1 MVCCTTCGTDT
12 PGLGSPINTSSGLT
26 GECIRAARTMLCSE
40 TRQDPRV
47 NRSVCEELG
56 IRSILAQPVV
66 VNGQVVGLLEVF
78 SPQPNLFTEGD
89 GRALGILLAPL
100 REALSSDHTVAS
112 PPVSAKTTEPATLPA
127 APTPESF
134 TSAQSAAGSTADY
147 PRSVVPHAAASTPLY
162 QRLLL
167 GAAVITIAVVVG
179 WLIQSES
186 ATLLSL
192 WNGTKPVSASA
203 PAISVTAPRPDPTT
217 LDGLRSLATRGDP
230 SAQFAMGA
238 KYATGDEVPRD
249 DQTAAQ
255 WFSQAAENGH
265 VRAQSALGACYW
277 VGRGVPKDLKRA
289 YFWSFLASAGHDEVS
304 EGRVKA
310 LARQL
315 SRADVLE
322 VEQQI
327 NEWLRAHNTQAAK

>member
-1 MVCCTTCGTDT
+1 
-12 PGLGSPINTSSGLT
+12 
-26 GECIRAARTMLCSE
+26 
-40 TRQDPRV
+40 
-47 NRSVCEELG
+47 
-56 IRSILAQPVV
+56 
-66 VNGQVVGLLEVF
+66 
-78 SPQPNLFTEGD
+78 
-89 GRALGILLAPL
+89 
-100 REALSSDHTVAS
+100 
-112 PPVSAKTTEPATLPA
+112 
-127 APTPESF
+127 
-134 TSAQSAAGSTADY
+134 
-147 PRSVVPHAAASTPLY
+147 
-162 QRLLL
+162 
-167 GAAVITIAVVVG
+167 VG

-238 KYATGDEVPRD
+238 KYATGDEVSRD

-327 NEWLRAHNTQAAK
+327 NEWLRAHNTQSGK